1 MIHARAAL
9 RPYGEICA
17 AMEAICR
24 RHGYGVLGSHNVGD
38 TLRSK
43 GIAYSGQCTVFEI
56 CQPVHAAAILAS
68 DEQLASA
75 LPCRIAVSEHEGC
88 TTVSMVSP
96 QRLFEELSHS
106 PVVQE
111 LARTVEQETLAIL
124 EESSH

>member
-1 MIHARAAL
+1 M
-9 RPYGEICA
+9 
-17 AMEAICR
+17 
-24 RHGYGVLGSHNVGD
+24 
-38 TLRSK
+38 
-43 GIAYSGQCTVFEI
+43 FEI
-56 CQPVHAAAILAS
+56 CQPVHAAAILLS

-75 LPCRIAVSEHEGC
+75 LSCRIAVFEHEGC
-88 TTVSMVSP
+88 TMVSMVSP